1 VENSVAFNKLAELT
15 DRLLSSG
22 DFNAYSKPREL
33 LVREA
38 AAVSGAGAAPGSPPQ
53 QQSSAARAV
62 SQQEAASRQGA
73 GPGRNAGEEGKGHEG
88 HRSTSSTAA
97 DVAGTTEG
105 QPAATDADKPQSD
118 AAAAAPAQ
126 VLRDDEDMFGDDF
139 STAAYAELRGSSR
152 PKAALPPVWSGAS
165 EVPGA
170 AAAASGAT
178 DAARPAA
185 TSAVDNNSGAT
196 AMETEQTPV
205 TDSATAGQPG
215 AASTTAAVGPKAGA
229 REGGTEG
236 GGSDADVL
244 TGFELD
250 SSTGL
255 LYSTTLGRWW
265 C

>member
-38 AAVSGAGAAPGSPPQ
+38 AAVSGSGGTPGSQPQ
-53 QQSSAARAV
+53 QQSPAARAV
-62 SQQEAASRQGA
+62 AQQESVSGRGR
-73 GPGRNAGEEGKGHEG
+73 GPGGSTKEQEGKGQEG
-88 HRSTSSTAA
+88 QRSTSSTAA
-97 DVAGTTEG
+97 GG

-118 AAAAAPAQ
+118 ITAAAPAQ

-178 DAARPAA
+178 AAAKPAA
-185 TSAVDNNSGAT
+185 TSTVDNNFGAT
-196 AMETEQTPV
+196 AMETEHTPV
-205 TDSATAGQPG
+205 TEPATAGPTV
-215 AASTTAAVGPKAGA
+215 AAATTTSAGREAVA
-229 REGGTEG
+229 REGGAEG
-236 GGSDADVL
+236 AGSDADVL
-244 TGFELD
+244 SGFDLD